1 MRMLLPVRMVWRQL
15 RYELLTPLCLCIA
28 MAAALVPLLMILGLK
43 EGYVNTLRQRLAS
56 EPANLE
62 VSIPT
67 SETVTPQMVQNV
79 RGLPEVGFCIPG
91 TRILSVDV
99 KLRSEHN
106 KEAEVNSGLVPT
118 GEGDP
123 LLARYELAVPRD
135 GEILLAASHAA
146 ALNVKT
152 GDTVQVFSSRTDKS
166 GRVRREGKL
175 CRVVGIFP
183 VESGCTSF
191 SYVPLSHVEAVEEF
205 KEGLRDSLTERR
217 TITINPVYLGVW
229 LDKAEAKNSIPG
241 YQWRQ
246 ACPFTQERPAT
257 EAEVQ
262 AGHLAAGGVLFSNPA
277 QFVTRDKLRHAYQL
291 VTRKKANL
299 YLWNPSMRITLK
311 AEGRQPL
318 AAELICEPEQLS
330 FKGVADTSDVVL
342 RCGDAS
348 AAGTWVVHTEDKG
361 SIVAQVQHHADLP
374 AGEWRASASALGVLR
389 LVKERGLVWNAAAG
403 VLTHPSRSY
412 SRLRV
417 YARDI
422 DAVEPL
428 VLKLNEMGF
437 PATGKLA
444 EIQRIRQLNEQ
455 LERLFYLIA
464 AICFV
469 GTALSLGISL
479 FNSAR
484 KRKRDYAIL
493 STMGFSRKS
502 LTTFPLYESV
512 LLTLA
517 ALGLSF
523 GLFHGVSYAISQTFA
538 DQLRSGEVLCYLT
551 PQQYLIVSLCGIGTG
566 LLSSLVAA
574 VSVLYTQPSI
584 AIREV

>member
-1 MRMLLPVRMVWRQL
+1 MRMLLPIRMVWRQL

-56 EPANLE
+56 EPSNLE

-67 SETVTPQMVQNV
+67 SETITPQMVQNV
-79 RGLPEVGFCIPG
+79 RALPEVGFCMPG
-91 TRILSVDV
+91 TRMLSVDV
-99 KLRSEHN
+99 KLRSDHH
-106 KEAEVNSGLVPT
+106 KETEVNSGLVPT

-123 LLARYELAVPRD
+123 LLARYELPVPQD
-135 GEILLAASHAA
+135 GEILLTPNHAA
-146 ALNVKT
+146 ALKVQV
-152 GDTVQVFSSRTDKS
+152 GDTVQVISSRTDKT
-166 GRVRREGKL
+166 GRVRREGKP
-175 CRVVGIFP
+175 CSVVGIFP
-183 VESGCTSF
+183 EESGCASF

-229 LDKAEAKNSIPG
+229 LDKAGVKADIPG

-246 ACPFTQERPAT
+246 ACPFSQERTPT
-257 EAEVQ
+257 ESEVQ
-262 AGHLAAGGVLFSNPA
+262 AAHFAAGGVLFSNPA
-277 QFVTRDKLRHAYQL
+277 QFVTRDKLRNIYQL

-299 YLWNPSMRITLK
+299 FLWNPPMRITLHTEGK
-311 AEGRQPL
+311 QTIDAEV
-318 AAELICEPEQLS
+318 ICEPEPLS
-330 FKGVADTSDVVL
+330 FKAVSDSSDVVVQ
-342 RCGDAS
+342 CGDAA
-348 AAGTWVVHTEDKG
+348 AAGTWILHTEGKG
-361 SIVAQVQHHADLP
+361 SIVAQVRHNAELA

-389 LVKERGLVWNAAAG
+389 LVNERGLVWDSTAG
-403 VLTHPSRSY
+403 MLTHPSRNY

-428 VLKLNEMGF
+428 VVKLNEMGF

-512 LLTLA
+512 FLTVA
-517 ALGLSF
+517 ALALSF

-538 DQLRSGEVLCYLT
+538 DHLRSGEVLCFLT

-566 LLSSLVAA
+566 LLSALVAA
-574 VSVLYTQPSI
+574 ASVLYTQPSI